1 MNQWN
6 NIDDVLDFAIANEVK
21 ATFFYEDLA
30 RKVEN
35 SNLQA
40 MFRGFAKE
48 EEGHAAK
55 LRKIKA
61 GEKVMAA
68 FKEIPDLKIAD
79 YTIENDSEE
88 NLDYQ
93 GALILAMQREK
104 ATFKLYTDLANATGD
119 TQLKEL
125 FAGLAQEEAKH
136 KLRFELEYDQH
147 ILGEN

>member
-1 MNQWN
+1 MKQWES
-6 NIDDVLDFAIANEVK
+6 IDDVLDFAIANEVK

-35 SNLQA
+35 ANLQEL
-40 MFRGFAKE
+40 FRGFAKE

-55 LRKIKA
+55 LRRVKA
-61 GEKVMAA
+61 GARELNH
-68 FKEIPDLKIAD
+68 FQNIPDLKIAE
-79 YTIENDSEE
+79 YVVENDEEE

-93 GALILAMQREK
+93 GALVLAMKREK
-104 ATFKLYTDLANATGD
+104 AAFKLYTDLANSAGD
-119 TQLKEL
+119 AEMKEL

-147 ILGEN
+147 VLGEN

>member
-1 MNQWN
+1 MKQWE

-21 ATFFYEDLA
+21 ATFFYEDMA

-35 SNLQA
+35 ASLQDL
-40 MFRGFAKE
+40 FRGFAHE

-55 LRKIKA
+55 LRRVKA
-61 GEKVMAA
+61 GQRELSA
-68 FKEIPDLKIAD
+68 FQNIPDLKIAD
-79 YTIENDSEE
+79 YLVENDEDA

-93 GALILAMQREK
+93 GALVLAMKREK
-104 ATFKLYTDLANATGD
+104 AAFKLYTDLANAAGGTEM
-119 TQLKEL
+119 KEL

-136 KLRFELEYDQH
+136 KLRFELEYDQY

>member
-1 MNQWN
+1 MKQWES
-6 NIDDVLDFAIANEVK
+6 IDDVLEFAIANEVK

-35 SNLQA
+35 SNLQEL
-40 MFRGFAKE
+40 FRGFAKE
-48 EEGHAAK
+48 EEGHAAR

-61 GEKVMAA
+61 GERAMGA

-79 YTIENDSEE
+79 YVTENDEE
-88 NLDYQ
+88 ETLDYQ
-93 GALILAMQREK
+93 GALVLAMKREK
-104 ATFKLYTDLANATGD
+104 QAFRLYTDLANASGD
-119 TQLKEL
+119 TELKGI
-125 FAGLAQEEAKH
+125 FASLAQEEAKH

>member
-1 MNQWN
+1 MKQWEN
-6 NIDDVLDFAIANEVK
+6 FDDVLDFAIANEVK

-35 SNLQA
+35 SNLQEL
-40 MFRGFAKE
+40 FRSFAKE

-61 GEKVMAA
+61 GEREMGA

-79 YTIENDSEE
+79 YVVEADEDET
-88 NLDYQ
+88 LDYQ
-93 GALILAMQREK
+93 GALILAMKREK
-104 ATFKLYTDLANATGD
+104 SAFKLYTDLANAAGD
-119 TQLKEL
+119 ADLKRI

-136 KLRFELEYDQH
+136 KLRFELEYDQYV
-147 ILGEN
+147 LGEN

>member
-35 SNLQA
+35 SNLQEL
-40 MFRGFAKE
+40 FRGFAKE
-48 EEGHAAK
+48 EEVHAAK

-61 GEKVMAA
+61 GDKVMGA
-68 FKEIPDLKIAD
+68 FKEIPDLKISD
-79 YTIENDSEE
+79 YILENDSEE

-93 GALILAMQREK
+93 GALILAMKREK
-104 ATFKLYTDLANATGD
+104 ATFKLYTDLANASGD
-119 TQLKEL
+119 AQLKVL

>member
-1 MNQWN
+1 MKQWD
-6 NIDDVLDFAIANEVK
+6 NIDEVLDFAIANEVK

-35 SNLQA
+35 ANLQEL
-40 MFRGFAKE
+40 FRGFAKE

-55 LRKIKA
+55 LRRVKA
-61 GEKVMAA
+61 GARELNH
-68 FKEIPDLKIAD
+68 FQNIPDLKIAE
-79 YTIENDSEE
+79 YVVENDEEE

-93 GALILAMQREK
+93 GALVLAMKREK
-104 ATFKLYTDLANATGD
+104 AAFKLYTDLANSAGD
-119 TQLKEL
+119 AEMKEL

-147 ILGEN
+147 VLGEN